1 MAPAITAGFSMPP
14 PPSFDPPRRRKNKSS
29 SWTRRRRSVRQAD
42 RVCAYCRVGSAETV
56 DHIVPV
62 SRGGSNAWSNLV
74 GCCRQCNELK
84 ADRTPKEAGMV
95 LRLPSRFVRNER
107 AVA

>member
-1 MAPAITAGFSMPP
+1 M
-14 PPSFDPPRRRKNKSS
+14 
-29 SWTRRRRSVRQAD
+29 RQAD
-42 RVCAYCRVGSAETV
+42 RVCAYCRVGVAETV

-74 GCCRQCNELK
+74 GCCRECNELK

-95 LRLPSRFVRNER
+95 LRLPLRFVRNER
-107 AVA
+107 AAA